1 MLTVDAAKTIASAI
15 VGARLDYCNRL
26 LQGTS
31 DYNFDRLQRIQN
43 RLAHVVLPF
52 SAGANEARHE
62 LHWLLIRQR
71 ITFKLATMTYK
82 AGRSGQPAYLSDSI
96 HDYQPARN
104 LPSASA
110 LLLQQPPCSLLVPFR
125 SRHPVCGILCTYT
138 LAQLKLL
145 LTFKSRLKTSW
156 PVTTPD
162 ISAPSH
168 HGAPDSLAI
177 DIRT

>member
-71 ITFKLATMTYK
+71 NTITFKLATMTYK
-82 AGRSGQPAYLSDSI
+82 AGRSGRNSRRIFPTASITITKKSTISFSLITAPTTSVLFSCLAGRGTQCVEFSAQTHSLS
-96 HDYQPARN
+96 
-104 LPSASA
+104 
-110 LLLQQPPCSLLVPFR
+110 
-125 SRHPVCGILCTYT
+125 
-138 LAQLKLL
+138 
-145 LTFKSRLKTSW
+145 
-156 PVTTPD
+156 
-162 ISAPSH
+162 
-168 HGAPDSLAI
+168 
-177 DIRT
+177 